1 MNPVLLLV
9 DIQNDYF
16 PGGAM
21 ELQGSEE
28 AAGRATELLLA
39 FRKKKFPVV
48 HVRHVSTRSGSTF
61 FLPGTKG
68 ADIRPCVLP
77 EDGETVIV
85 KNFPNSFRETQLLGR
100 LRELNPDR
108 LVIAGMMTHM
118 CIDTTVRAAADLGFS
133 CILAGDACATKS
145 LAFGETVVPAEHV
158 QAAFLGALGGVF
170 AKVEAAG
177 AICASLD

>member
-21 ELQGSEE
+21 ELHESEK
-28 AAGRATELLLA
+28 AAKRAEDLLLS

-48 HVRHVSTRSGSTF
+48 HVRHVSTRPGSTF
-61 FLPGTKG
+61 FLPGTQG
-68 ADIRPCVLP
+68 ADFRPCVLP
-77 EDGETVIV
+77 EEGETVFV
-85 KNFPNSFRETQLLGR
+85 KHFPNSFRETPLLGH

-108 LVIAGMMTHM
+108 LIIAGMMTHM

-133 CILAGDACATKS
+133 CTLAGDACATKS
-145 LAFGETVVPAEHV
+145 LAFGETVVPAEQV
-158 QAAFLGALGGVF
+158 QAAFLAALGGAF
-170 AKVEAAG
+170 ARVEAAG
-177 AICASLD
+177 AVCSSLD

>member
-21 ELQGSEE
+21 ELHGSE
-28 AAGRATELLLA
+28 AAGGKAAELLSA
-39 FRKKKFPVV
+39 FRSRKLPVI
-48 HVRHVSTRSGSTF
+48 HVRHVSTRPGSTF

-77 EDGETVIV
+77 GDGEAVFV
-85 KNFPNSFRETQLLGR
+85 KHFPNSFRDTPLLDS

-118 CIDTTVRAAADLGFS
+118 CIDTTVRAAADLAFN
-133 CILAGDACATKS
+133 CALAGDACATRS
-145 LAFGETVVPAEHV
+145 LVFGETAVPAEHV
-158 QAAFLGALGGVF
+158 QAAFLAALSAF
-170 AKVEAAG
+170 SRVETAAS
-177 AICASLD
+177 ICASLP

>member
-21 ELQGSEE
+21 ELDGSE
-28 AAGRATELLLA
+28 AAGGKAAELLSA
-39 FRKKKFPVV
+39 FRSRKLPVI
-48 HVRHVSTRSGSTF
+48 HVRHVSTRPGSTF

-77 EDGETVIV
+77 EDGEAVFV
-85 KNFPNSFRETQLLGR
+85 KHFPNSFRETPLLGR

-108 LVIAGMMTHM
+108 LIIAGMMTHM

-133 CILAGDACATKS
+133 CTLAGDACATKS
-145 LAFGETVVPAEHV
+145 LAFGETVVPAEQV
-158 QAAFLGALGGVF
+158 QAAFLAALGGAF
-170 AKVEAAG
+170 ARVEAAG
-177 AICASLD
+177 AVCSSLD

>member
-1 MNPVLLLV
+1 MNPVLLIV

-21 ELQGSEE
+21 ELQGSEQAGGK
-28 AAGRATELLLA
+28 AAELLFA

-48 HVRHVSTRSGSTF
+48 HVRHVSTRPGSTF
-61 FLPGTKG
+61 FLPGTQG

-77 EDGETVIV
+77 QEGETVFV
-85 KNFPNSFRETQLLGR
+85 KHFPNGFRETPLLGR

-108 LVIAGMMTHM
+108 LVVAGMMTHM
-118 CIDTTVRAAADLGFS
+118 CIDTTVRAAADLGLN
-133 CILAGDACATKS
+133 CTLAGDACATKS

-170 AKVEAAG
+170 ARVEAAG
-177 AICASLD
+177 AICASLA